1 MNFMVGVGVL
11 FNERSISVLMCAVI
25 EFRNYDDK
33 SNDASRGLFWRSAR
47 SLKDRYACIR
57 ERCLASLC
65 PDSAWAFWRLWPRI
79 QISPPDQNGRLI
91 QPRRTATRLIRRPV
105 KSANTRCGQAC
116 VKKNEATISFVGC
129 SVAKNGNAHMNSFV
143 QISQKEA

>member
-1 MNFMVGVGVL
+1 MVGVGVL

-25 EFRNYDDK
+25 EFRNYDDR
-33 SNDASRGLFWRSAR
+33 NDASRGLFWRSAR

-65 PDSAWAFWRLWPRI
+65 PDSAWAFWRLCQLIR
-79 QISPPDQNGRLI
+79 ISPPDQNDRLI

-129 SVAKNGNAHMNSFV
+129 SVANNGNAHNMNSFV
-143 QISQKEA
+143 QRS